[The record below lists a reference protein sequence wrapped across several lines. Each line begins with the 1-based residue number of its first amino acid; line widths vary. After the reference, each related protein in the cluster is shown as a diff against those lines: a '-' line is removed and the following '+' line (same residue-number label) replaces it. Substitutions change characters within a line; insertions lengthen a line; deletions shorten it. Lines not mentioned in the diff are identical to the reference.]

1 MTQDEK
7 QDTPNPANAR
17 RSNMRRTC
25 TKKRQRPGPP
35 FVAARL
41 RREHETARCTGRA
54 ALVLVLLL
62 AVTTGTCTSST
73 CYATAFAY
81 TYPSSIIRRRVCDPN
96 IGRTRHIIMRASQ
109 QRDKDEEDNAE
120 PNPNSKFKSSG
131 NSKSSRRGRKPWWAK
146 LKSQK
151 DKKKRR
157 EERQANNPNAYSDDN
172 SSDDEQGPVSKEEGN
187 TNNLL
192 ENLDPYKAGQKLRRT
207 LDTAL
212 TTLGT
217 GLGSSTRASSATKGY
232 YLDDRFM
239 ESSSSALYG
248 AERNPLFD
256 RMDADDLAPEVLVV
270 GATGAV
276 GRLVVRR
283 LLLDGRFRVRVL
295 VRDLYSRTLNILGT
309 GVTYCQG
316 DLGNVE
322 SLEYALTDVDKIVF
336 CAGAPRP
343 DEEDFRSLFEAYV
356 QEIMASNA
364 DGQSD
369 EEEEE
374 DVDGIGAASTRRH
387 LAEMEA
393 EEWNRL
399 ESVLEVR
406 SRLAE
411 QVDAV
416 GMANL
421 IHAYQNVRY
430 ADYGTGQAAKR
441 SLFKFDKR
449 PDDFNLFA
457 IDTDYHGGD
466 AASDQQDNM
475 SHDNVGGDDITEAS
489 APKRRKRGGPR
500 VQCDWIRNDF
510 GNAVFVGSV
519 PTGPAASST
528 LAGEA
533 AVVSS
538 RLSSRGDPENGLDLG
553 RGFAGF
559 VCRLCSDGGIYEC
572 FVRTADYERSGV
584 EYVCEFGTGTKQ
596 PKKKQSRNKFVSVR
610 MPFSQFKALKNG
622 EADTAAALFAGKD
635 VRQIGFRFR
644 GNRNKDTSP
653 SMFKNIN
660 PQRNRRK
667 FYLALSYIK
676 VYRSPPEPEFV
687 YLSDARI
694 PPVVKNG
701 MVRDDVRQITPALAN
716 EGNTATEKVG
726 SPSAPAAESYRIFDE
741 KEAKRVAENRMDR
754 SSEETYFKYK
764 GEKLLRDSGLK

>member
-1 MTQDEK
+1 MPDHWISASPLGQTGG
-7 QDTPNPANAR
+7 
-17 RSNMRRTC
+17 RSSHSAAA
-25 TKKRQRPGPP
+25 
-35 FVAARL
+35 VARL
-41 RREHETARCTGRA
+41 
-54 ALVLVLLL
+54 VLAFVLL
-62 AVTTGTCTSST
+62 TTSIISSV
-73 CYATAFAY
+73 TAFSY
-81 TYPSSIIRRRVCDPN
+81 HPPTYSAHAPFRQHVSSQMFGSSRKADSFGTLLHSQSDSRIRNSPGGR
-96 IGRTRHIIMRASQ
+96 GRTNRMPLLQASSQ
-109 QRDKDEEDNAE
+109 QDDESEDAS
-120 PNPNSKFKSSG
+120 PQQPKSSNSG
-131 NSKSSRRGRKPWWAK
+131 NSKSNRRGRKPWWAK

-151 DKKKRR
+151 EKKKRR
-157 EERQANNPNAYSDDN
+157 EERQASSSNTNDDPQESDADQDSQSNKTNN
-172 SSDDEQGPVSKEEGN
+172 SKES
-187 TNNLL
+187 LL
-192 ENLDPYKAGQKLRRT
+192 ETLDPYRAGQKLRRT

-212 TTLGT
+212 TTLAGR
-217 GLGSSTRASSATKGY
+217 GSSATKGY

-256 RMDADDLAPEVLVV
+256 RMDADDFAPEVLVV

-343 DEEDFRSLFEAYV
+343 DEEDFRSRFEAYV
-356 QEIMASNA
+356 QENLLSSN
-364 DGQSD
+364 GEGIS
-369 EEEEE
+369 EEED

-406 SRLAE
+406 SKLAE
-411 QVDAV
+411 QVDAI
-416 GMANL
+416 GMANI
-421 IHAYQNVRY
+421 IHAYQNVRH

-449 PDDFNLFA
+449 PEDFNLFA
-457 IDTDYHGGD
+457 IDVDDEDDGAKDTVQDKMAEEGAD
-466 AASDQQDNM
+466 APP
-475 SHDNVGGDDITEAS
+475 

-500 VQCDWIRNDF
+500 AQCDWIKNDF

-519 PTGPAASST
+519 PTGPSASSS

-538 RLSSRGDPENGLDLG
+538 RLSSREDPESGLDLG
-553 RGFAGF
+553 LGFAGF

-572 FVRTADYERSGV
+572 FVRTAEYERSGV

-596 PKKKQSRNKFVSVR
+596 PNEKQSRNKFTSVR
-610 MPFSQFKALKNG
+610 LPFSQFKAMKSG
-622 EADTAAALFAGKD
+622 EIDTQAPPFAGTD

-644 GNRNKDTSP
+644 GSRNNDILP
-653 SMFKNIN
+653 PMFKNIS

-676 VYRSPPEPEFV
+676 VYRSPPEPEFI

-694 PPVVKNG
+694 PPTVKNG
-701 MVRDDVRQITPALAN
+701 MVRDDVKQIIPALAL
-716 EGNTATEKVG
+716 EGNG
-726 SPSAPAAESYRIFDE
+726 SMQEGGGSVPDAYRIFDE
-741 KEAKRVAENRMDR
+741 EEAKRVTENNRLDR
-754 SSEETYFKYK
+754 SNEETYFKYK

>member
-1 MTQDEK
+1 
-7 QDTPNPANAR
+7 
-17 RSNMRRTC
+17 MRRTC
-25 TKKRQRPGPP
+25 TTDGAGCKASAAAR
-35 FVAARL
+35 ARL
-41 RREHETARCTGRA
+41 RREHETARCCTGRA

-62 AVTTGTCTSST
+62 LAVTTRTSST
-73 CYATAFAY
+73 YYANAFAY
-81 TYPSSIIRRRVCDPN
+81 TCPSSIRRRAYDAN
-96 IGRTRHIIMRASQ
+96 TRHIIIMRASQ
-109 QRDKDEEDNAE
+109 QRDKDEEDGAE
-120 PNPNSKFKSSG
+120 PNPNSKSKSSG

-151 DKKKRR
+151 EKKKRR
-157 EERQANNPNAYSDDN
+157 EEREANNPNANADDN
-172 SSDDEQGPVSKEEGN
+172 SSDDGQDPVSKEGN

-217 GLGSSTRASSATKGY
+217 GLGSGTRASSATKGY

-343 DEEDFRSLFEAYV
+343 DEEDFRSRFEAYV

-421 IHAYQNVRY
+421 IHAYQNVRH

-457 IDTDYHGGD
+457 IDTDDDGGD
-466 AASDQQDNM
+466 ATLDQQDNM

-500 VQCDWIRNDF
+500 AQCDWITNDF

-559 VCRLCSDGGIYEC
+559 VCRMCSDGGIYEC
-572 FVRTADYERSGV
+572 FVRTAEYERSGV

-610 MPFSQFKALKNG
+610 MPFSQFKAVKNG
-622 EADTAAALFAGKD
+622 EADTAAAMFTGKD

-701 MVRDDVRQITPALAN
+701 MVRDDVRQIIPAVAI
-716 EGNTATEKVG
+716 EGNTATEVVG
-726 SPSAPAAESYRIFDE
+726 GPSAPAAETYRIFDE

>member
-1 MTQDEK
+1 M
-7 QDTPNPANAR
+7 A
-17 RSNMRRTC
+17 
-25 TKKRQRPGPP
+25 
-35 FVAARL
+35 
-41 RREHETARCTGRA
+41 A
-54 ALVLVLLL
+54 ALMIL
-62 AVTTGTCTSST
+62 ALTISSVTSST
-73 CYATAFAY
+73 YGTATAFAY
-81 TYPSSIIRRRVCDPN
+81 HSPPPNHAHASSQMFGSPRKTCSFGAHGHSKYDARIRKHSACGRMKQQIIL
-96 IGRTRHIIMRASQ
+96 RAA
-109 QRDKDEEDNAE
+109 QRDDSNDDAKSES
-120 PNPNSKFKSSG
+120 PSQPKSS
-131 NSKSSRRGRKPWWAK
+131 NSSSKSSRRGRKPWWAK
-146 LKSQK
+146 LKSQQE
-151 DKKKRR
+151 KRKR
-157 EERQANNPNAYSDDN
+157 KEERQASSNTHNDHQKGNDVDNDGQDKKDSKSNKNNNN
-172 SSDDEQGPVSKEEGN
+172 KES
-187 TNNLL
+187 LL
-192 ENLDPYKAGQKLRRT
+192 ETLDPYKAGQKLRRT

-212 TTLGT
+212 TTLAGR
-217 GLGSSTRASSATKGY
+217 GSSATKGY

-343 DEEDFRSLFEAYV
+343 DEEDFRSRFEAYV
-356 QEIMASNA
+356 QENLLSSN
-364 DGQSD
+364 GEGIS
-369 EEEEE
+369 EEED

-406 SRLAE
+406 SKLAE
-411 QVDAV
+411 QVDAI
-416 GMANL
+416 GMANI
-421 IHAYQNVRY
+421 IHAYQNVRH

-449 PDDFNLFA
+449 PEDFNLFA
-457 IDTDYHGGD
+457 IDVD
-466 AASDQQDNM
+466 
-475 SHDNVGGDDITEAS
+475 GDDDDAKAKEQDEISYDNAVLQEGAD
-489 APKRRKRGGPR
+489 APPGPKRRRRGGPR
-500 VQCDWIRNDF
+500 AQCDWIKNDF

-519 PTGPAASST
+519 PTGPAASSY

-538 RLSSRGDPENGLDLG
+538 RLSSREDPERGLDLG
-553 RGFAGF
+553 LGFAGF

-572 FVRTADYERSGV
+572 FVRTAEYERTGV

-596 PKKKQSRNKFVSVR
+596 PNEKQSRNKFTSVR
-610 MPFSQFKALKNG
+610 LPFSQFKATKSG
-622 EADTAAALFAGKD
+622 EIDAQAPQFAGTD

-644 GNRNKDTSP
+644 GSRNMDLLP
-653 SMFKNIN
+653 PLFKNIN

-667 FYLALSYIK
+667 FYLAFSYIK
-676 VYRSPPEPEFV
+676 VYRSPPEPEFI

-694 PPVVKNG
+694 PPTVKNG
-701 MVRDDVRQITPALAN
+701 MVRDDVKQIIPPLAL
-716 EGNTATEKVG
+716 EGNASVQKG
-726 SPSAPAAESYRIFDE
+726 GASASDAYRIFDE
-741 KEAKRVAENRMDR
+741 QEAKRVNENRMDR
-754 SSEETYFKYK
+754 SNEETYFKYK